1 MSSAIA
7 VANPSMNCNAF
18 DAFNFCLSSDNKI
31 AYFRQFGKT
40 FAMEIGSKDASFGQP
55 NARFEKIT
63 ASDGSQK
70 LSAKISGNLDVS
82 TAIKVKVYMKV
93 ERGYDSDKFGLSLKI
108 RGNQICLCENSHKLI
123 GTTAWAPAHV
133 FGAAGEHPLCSIS
146 TIYRNGEDRTLEIG
160 RNEVVD
166 AATGSSDSKYHGDC
180 SQMELGLHLAGGHMK
195 PPDQTW
201 DRHQFYDSDDNID
214 WHADADRSTNP
225 RRQRGGRDRG
235 GGFEMYRG
243 KGGSMKKGG
252 GGFRESCSATRSA
265 PSAADF
271 RVGAGSVQNRNWRT
285 VSFTETGF
293 VCIPFQVMVVS
304 PNTTVNPY

>member
-1 MSSAIA
+1 
-7 VANPSMNCNAF
+7 
-18 DAFNFCLSSDNKI
+18 
-31 AYFRQFGKT
+31 
-40 FAMEIGSKDASFGQP
+40 MEIGSKDASFGQP

-160 RNEVVD
+160 QNEVVD

-214 WHADADRSTNP
+214 WHADADRSPMPETRSAHP
-225 RRQRGGRDRG
+225 TRGPG
-235 GGFEMYRG
+235 
-243 KGGSMKKGG
+243 GGSMKKGG
-252 GGFRESCSATRSA
+252 GGDRWSMTRSASTGRRCRDRSA